1 MTSTEYTAEPTVA
14 EQAVE
19 QGEPVEVE
27 VAEKV
32 AYVEPLEES
41 EGIGPA
47 LLVTLIGGM
56 ALVLAVLTPVAGV
69 KAGGLLIVVVTAVIG
84 FRLLRRGG
92 GSR

>member
-1 MTSTEYTAEPTVA
+1 MTSTEYTTDPTVA

-27 VAEKV
+27 QAEQVAD
-32 AYVEPLEES
+32 VEPLEVTD
-41 EGIGPA
+41 GIGPA

-56 ALVLAVLTPVAGV
+56 ALVLAVMTPIAGV

>member
-1 MTSTEYTAEPTVA
+1 MTSTEYTTEPTVA
-14 EQAVE
+14 EQAAE
-19 QGEPVEVE
+19 QDEQAEVE
-27 VAEKV
+27 RLAEV
-32 AYVEPLEES
+32 SPLEDAD
-41 EGIGPA
+41 GIGPA

-92 GSR
+92 SSR